1 MLTAADF
8 APVRF
13 STWDLP
19 ERERLDRWREE
30 FGRRIIGV
38 EIKPRASAAPFYA
51 EATLQALPGCRIAF
65 CAGSPGRLDR
75 ANRESRPKGRYVP
88 ARSRSAVAAGRSHL
102 GSRNSCAHPW

>member
-1 MLTAADF
+1 MCCCMLMIRIATDCIMQQRVNWYMPMPSTTMPLDS

-38 EIKPRASAAPFYA
+38 EIEPRGSQVPFYA
-51 EATLQALPGCRIAF
+51 EATLQVLPGVRIAS
-65 CAGSPGRLDR
+65 CTGSAARL
-75 ANRESRPKGRYVP
+75 NRT
-88 ARSRSAVAAGRSHL
+88 SALAAD
-102 GSRNSCAHPW
+102 